1 MKDSRLESPLLGH
14 VYKNVDSFIR
24 RVSTM
29 GFIGENRDRV
39 SALQLRYM
47 PFPALLIHC
56 LCRSS
61 HPMLHP
67 SFTPSFPLY
76 LKPHQLSI
84 SPRWVK
90 HICHGT
96 SRRSI
101 SQGNGQVKSRYVRF
115 PVVDTLSS
123 YSSRFFRDQILDQN
137 DSVIFC
143 CIWEL

>member
-39 SALQLRYM
+39 SVLQLRYM
-47 PFPALLIHC
+47 RFAALLIRR
-56 LCRSS
+56 LCRTS
-61 HPMLHP
+61 HPTLRP

-96 SRRSI
+96 SCLSS

-115 PVVDTLSS
+115 
-123 YSSRFFRDQILDQN
+123 Q
-137 DSVIFC
+137 
-143 CIWEL
+143 